1 MSSSLYGSDPH
12 SRAQGHL
19 DDVKAPP
26 ESSSVN
32 RVYRKSMPMARQ
44 LGRTYL
50 PDIVEPGK
58 LASERAPSLGCYL
71 LCNVHNFISS
81 PGKGGG
87 GGGSL
92 CGIFDHALH
101 T

>member
-1 MSSSLYGSDPH
+1 
-12 SRAQGHL
+12 
-19 DDVKAPP
+19 
-26 ESSSVN
+26 
-32 RVYRKSMPMARQ
+32 MARQ

-58 LASERAPSLGCYL
+58 LASERAPSLGCCL

-87 GGGSL
+87 GGGAGDL
-92 CGIFDHALH
+92 CVGSSTMPCILDGARLSF
-101 T
+101 